1 MSAREIHRGEQV
13 VVFHSASQPA
23 AERARVIAVRDDA
36 RLRVEFSDGHRG
48 TCDPWEISSL
58 DAPDA

>member
-1 MSAREIHRGEQV
+1 M
-13 VVFHSASQPA
+13 FHSASQPA

-48 TCDPWEISSL
+48 TCDPWEISPL